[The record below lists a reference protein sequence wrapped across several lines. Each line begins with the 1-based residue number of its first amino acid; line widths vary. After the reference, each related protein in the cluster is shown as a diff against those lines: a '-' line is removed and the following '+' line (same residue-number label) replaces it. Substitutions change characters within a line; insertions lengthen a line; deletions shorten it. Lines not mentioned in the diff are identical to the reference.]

1 MISNRKA
8 TLRRLFAVL
17 QSWRRNSDGVAAIE
31 FAFIAPVMLIMF
43 FGLFEMGRAYAM
55 HRRFITT
62 TYTIGDLIAREEA
75 VTDGDLE
82 GIYKSVPLIMGGY
95 DNSVLKVEVI
105 PLHIPAGNPG
115 EVRRYATPKRRDA
128 TVPACGTYPAT
139 TDEKNVLES
148 STKGAIKV
156 VATYDFKPIFNYPLI
171 GKMTWQSEA
180 TFAPRQACVAFGA
193 SGSAKSCSSPCS

>member
-1 MISNRKA
+1 MSANRRSS
-8 TLRRLFAVL
+8 LRRLIAVV

-31 FAFIAPVMLIMF
+31 FALIAPVMLTMF

-55 HRRFITT
+55 HRRFIST
-62 TYTIGDLIAREEA
+62 TYTIGDLIAREES

-95 DNSVLKVEVI
+95 DNTVLKVEVI
-105 PLHIPAGNPG
+105 PIYIPAGKPG
-115 EVRRYATPKRRDA
+115 EVRRYATPKRRDKS
-128 TVPACGTYPAT
+128 TPACGAYAAT
-139 TDEKNVLES
+139 ADEKKVLES

-156 VATYDFKPIFNYPLI
+156 IATYDFRPIFNYPLI
-171 GKMTWQSEA
+171 GAMTWQSEA

-193 SGSAKSCSSPCS
+193 TGSAKSCSSPCT